1 MFYDNQVTT
10 ASAHFPILL
19 VHGGAWAIPA
29 DAAAAHESGV
39 RRALET
45 GYALLSRGASALDA
59 VEAAVTVLED
69 DPTFDAGRG
78 SFLTSD
84 GRVQLDALL
93 MDGGRM
99 KAGGVACVERLR
111 NPIQAA
117 RLVLEKSQH
126 VYFVGPGAEQFAQ
139 AHGMALIDNS
149 ELVLDRERQRLLH
162 AQARNSAGFA
172 DETFSGPDISLPAD
186 LHDDKSPET
195 AVLLAQAGHPSSA
208 DRTHIFADG
217 DSVTKDSATGS
228 FVSGHDFTACEK
240 MQRLEQEA
248 SGHDFTACEKMQR
261 LEQEA
266 SGHDFSRA
274 DTIAKKI
281 NRALAPEGKQSLPR
295 KESRT
300 ESADSM
306 THAKGPRPSG
316 QDRAEGRPP
325 TAEDHDTVGAVA
337 LDSRGNLAAA
347 TSTGGTLNKTPG
359 RVGDSSLIGC
369 GCYADNLS
377 AAVSLTGWGEP
388 IMKLVLGKWATDRV
402 ASGIAPDLAASE
414 AIAYLFNR
422 LGGHGGIILLGPDG
436 RFGLA
441 HNTPAMA
448 WGLATP
454 TTLQTGLTI

>member
-1 MFYDNQVTT
+1 MIRVTT
-10 ASAHFPILL
+10 PATHDPTLL

-29 DAAAAHESGV
+29 DSRAAHEAGV
-39 RRALET
+39 RAALET
-45 GYALLSRGASALDA
+45 GYGILSLGGSAIDA
-59 VEAAVTVLED
+59 VEAAVSVLED
-69 DPTFDAGRG
+69 DPTFDAGKG

-126 VYFVGPGAEQFAQ
+126 VYFVGQGAEQFAA

-149 ELVLDRERQRLLH
+149 ELVLDRERERLRQ
-162 AQARNSAGFA
+162 AQARKAAGLE
-172 DETFSGPDISLPAD
+172 DETFSGPDVEAGHFLY
-186 LHDDKSPET
+186 DDKDRET
-195 AVLLAQAGHPSSA
+195 AFPAKSDLPGLDFPGP
-208 DRTHIFADG
+208 
-217 DSVTKDSATGS
+217 DSPGFGS
-228 FVSGHDFTACEK
+228 
-240 MQRLEQEA
+240 
-248 SGHDFTACEKMQR
+248 
-261 LEQEA
+261 
-266 SGHDFSRA
+266 
-274 DTIAKKI
+274 
-281 NRALAPEGKQSLPR
+281 
-295 KESRT
+295 
-300 ESADSM
+300 
-306 THAKGPRPSG
+306 
-316 QDRAEGRPP
+316 
-325 TAEDHDTVGAVA
+325 HDTVGAVA
-337 LDSRGNLAAA
+337 LDGRGNLAAA

-369 GCYADNLS
+369 GCYADNLA

-402 ASGIAPDLAASE
+402 AAGTAPEIAARE
-414 AIAYLFNR
+414 AISYLFNR

-454 TTLQTGLTI
+454 GGMQTGLSV